1 MPAYQY
7 IYVMKGLSKT
17 YPGGREVLK
26 DIWCRFGRLRRSA
39 CWVPTPP

>member
-17 YPGGREVLK
+17 YSGGREVLK
-26 DIWCRFGRLRRSA
+26 DIWRRS
-39 CWVPTPP
+39 PPLTRKRTCSAT